1 MFADVA
7 RIFIKSG
14 KGGNGHVSFRRELY
28 VPAGGPDG
36 GDGGRGGD
44 VIFEVDEGL
53 NTLENFR
60 HRNRYVATPGE
71 EGGGRR
77 MHGRNGQ
84 DLIIR
89 VPAGTLI
96 KDDESGKII
105 ADMSGENR
113 RLTLLHGGRGGLGN
127 MHFATPSMQAPKFAQ
142 PGQESRELWVR
153 LELRVIADVG
163 LLGFPNVGKST
174 LLSMCSNARPEI
186 ANYHFT
192 TLTPHLGVV
201 GLSGDR
207 SFVMADIPGLIEGA
221 SEGIGLGYQFL
232 RHIER
237 CKVLIHV
244 VDAAG
249 IEGRDPLTDI
259 ETIDREL
266 EKYDPEIRKRPL
278 LIAANKTDLL
288 IDEQG
293 TGSAVTRLKEKY
305 EPQGIRVIPISAA
318 TNTGL
323 PELLEEA
330 WKMLQE
336 AGSDATVYE
345 SEFDLSLVG
354 NVEALPIE
362 YANPEKGLF
371 TVEGPKI
378 EKMLGYTN
386 LEAEQGFR
394 FFQEFMV
401 KQGVIKTLKKMGMQE
416 GDTIRIYGHEFE
428 YLDTEEYD
436 GGNATD
442 YVDTEFWE
450 RRAEKEEKKA

>member
-1 MFADVA
+1 
-7 RIFIKSG
+7 
-14 KGGNGHVSFRRELY
+14 
-28 VPAGGPDG
+28 
-36 GDGGRGGD
+36 
-44 VIFEVDEGL
+44 
-53 NTLENFR
+53 
-60 HRNRYVATPGE
+60 
-71 EGGGRR
+71 
-77 MHGRNGQ
+77 
-84 DLIIR
+84 
-89 VPAGTLI
+89 
-96 KDDESGKII
+96 
-105 ADMSGENR
+105 
-113 RLTLLHGGRGGLGN
+113 
-127 MHFATPSMQAPKFAQ
+127 
-142 PGQESRELWVR
+142 
-153 LELRVIADVG
+153 
-163 LLGFPNVGKST
+163 
-174 LLSMCSNARPEI
+174 
-186 ANYHFT
+186 
-192 TLTPHLGVV
+192 
-201 GLSGDR
+201 
-207 SFVMADIPGLIEGA
+207 MADIPGLIEGA

-354 NVEALPIE
+354 NVEMLPIE

-386 LEAEQGFR
+386 LEAEKGFR

-442 YVDTEFWE
+442 YVDTEFWK
-450 RRAEKEEKKA
+450 RRAVKEEKNA